1 VQRDLKPEQGEQLNT
16 FRAEA
21 EELLG
26 IDRKK
31 D

>member
-1 VQRDLKPEQGEQLNT
+1 VQRDLDAVPLDELT
-16 FRAEA
+16 AFRVET

-26 IDRKK
+26 IDRRK